1 MAVFLLAHL
10 LPIACCHDAALG
22 LLLRVSF
29 QGPGHSGASC
39 MLSNLMQ
46 LLPAG
51 SCCSTCLVGC
61 IAAVCGVHAWIP
73 SIG

>member
-1 MAVFLLAHL
+1 MFLPAHL
-10 LPIACCHDAALG
+10 LLIAGCHDAALD

-29 QGPGHSGASC
+29 QGPGHSGARC
-39 MLSNLMQ
+39 MLFNLMQ

-51 SCCSTCLVGC
+51 SCCSTCVVGC